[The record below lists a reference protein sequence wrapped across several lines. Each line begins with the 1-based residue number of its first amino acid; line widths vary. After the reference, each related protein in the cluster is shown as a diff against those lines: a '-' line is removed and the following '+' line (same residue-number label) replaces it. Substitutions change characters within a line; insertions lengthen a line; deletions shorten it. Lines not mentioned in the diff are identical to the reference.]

1 MIPYCLRKE
10 KHRRLFMKDMASW
23 DDNNLTQNKIAGTG
37 PSLRVIVNPFK
48 LDICRVRIGVKLVF
62 R

>member
-1 MIPYCLRKE
+1 
-10 KHRRLFMKDMASW
+10 MKDMASW
-23 DDNNLTQNKIAGTG
+23 DDNNLTQNKIAGTY
-37 PSLRVIVNPFK
+37 PSLRVIVDPFK